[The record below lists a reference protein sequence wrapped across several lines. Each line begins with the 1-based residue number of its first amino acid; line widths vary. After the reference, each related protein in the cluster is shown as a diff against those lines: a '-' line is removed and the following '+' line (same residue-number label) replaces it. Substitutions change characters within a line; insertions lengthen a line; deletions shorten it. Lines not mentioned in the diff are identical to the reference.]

1 MRKSTRK
8 EKVKIEVSAPS
19 EAPAAPRCWK
29 MRPGWAVKS
38 FDNTVSVPEQG
49 ARTSR
54 GIDMKHNIFPPLL
67 RFNPA
72 FNRIAM
78 LLN

>member
-1 MRKSTRK
+1 MCKYKCQHHQRLRG
-8 EKVKIEVSAPS
+8 ILDAG
-19 EAPAAPRCWK
+19 RWGQ
-29 MRPGWAVKS
+29 GWAVKS
-38 FDNTVSVPEQG
+38 FDNTVCIPEQV
-49 ARTSR
+49 AKTSR
-54 GIDMKHNIFPPLL
+54 GIDMKHNILPPLL

>member
-1 MRKSTRK
+1 
-8 EKVKIEVSAPS
+8 
-19 EAPAAPRCWK
+19 
-29 MRPGWAVKS
+29 VKS
-38 FDNTVSVPEQG
+38 FDNTVCIPEQV
-49 ARTSR
+49 AKTSR
-54 GIDMKHNIFPPLL
+54 GIDMKHNILPPLL